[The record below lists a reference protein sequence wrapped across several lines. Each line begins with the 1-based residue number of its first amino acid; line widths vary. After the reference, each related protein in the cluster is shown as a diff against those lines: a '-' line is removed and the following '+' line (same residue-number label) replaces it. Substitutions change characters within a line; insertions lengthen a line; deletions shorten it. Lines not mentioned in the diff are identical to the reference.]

1 MNLKNLLTAAALV
14 CASSTAFAAPVW
26 YGEARLEGCSID
38 YNITYNDNKTLTIT
52 AEIETAEFTD
62 NFNFHI
68 ISLSGGATVQTDWL
82 KLSDEDG
89 DGFYTITTE
98 ETFESDVTI
107 NAEWYFPF
115 TGGGLYQQS
124 VTYVVGSSNDAPLAI
139 KVTAAAEN
147 VTFDSADITYSVTAP
162 EGAEYKVYYKLGDA
176 EAVEATASPIALTGL
191 TEKTEYTCEVYA
203 VMTTDSE
210 PLESRHATVNFKTTA
225 ENAQEYVYAD
235 ILSVAFENAYL
246 IGESESARRTIY
258 ASLPWS
264 VTYKTDCTAV
274 YSIDLS
280 DVINIVGLNPQIWSN
295 GFKQLTKVGGTGI
308 YEYNFGVQEL
318 EAEVPISH
326 YLAYNGNGKVIDIPS
341 GYNKWGLEKEA
352 PVIGEAT
359 SLTISASKTATVL
372 GETVVLSTVAKD
384 ENGYYLP
391 AGEVE
396 YTVEGGDYE
405 LDGTLFTIKGGKGTR
420 KVIATAG
427 HLSAEIEI
435 TAIMTAASS
444 NLIAGKL
451 GYTNPDHIMGGAIE
465 NVTDENL
472 TSELVWNCADTK
484 EHWLVYDLGEEYYIE
499 AVAILFERASA
510 TKFTV
515 TLSTSAP
522 AEIAEPVSEIAAYA
536 ADDTDKVFS
545 VDNETDVQHYLM
557 HDAATSH
564 RYVTLRTSEAWSN
577 GIYGIK
583 VRDLKVYGSKDVIQ
597 TGVGEIVVEN
607 SENAPVEYFDLSGR
621 RVNTPAAGLYI
632 RRQGTSVSKV
642 LIK

>member
-14 CASSTAFAAPVW
+14 CASSTAFAAAPVW
-26 YGEARLEGCSID
+26 YGQSEGEGFSVD
-38 YNITYNDNKTLTIT
+38 YNITYNEDKTLTIT

-68 ISLSGGATVQTDWL
+68 ISLSSGEPVQTDWL
-82 KLSDEDG
+82 KLNDEDG

-124 VTYVVGSSNDAPLAI
+124 VTYTVGSSNEAPLAI
-139 KVTAAAEN
+139 RVKAAAEN
-147 VTFDSADITYSVTAP
+147 VTFNSADITYDVTAP

-176 EAVEATASPIALTGL
+176 EAVEATASPVALTGL
-191 TEKTEYTCEVYA
+191 IEKTEYTCEVYA
-203 VMTTDSE
+203 VMATDSE
-210 PLESRHATVNFKTTA
+210 PLESRHATVTFKTTA

-235 ILSVAFENAYL
+235 IHPAAFNNAYL
-246 IGESESARRTIY
+246 IGEPESARRTIY

-264 VTYKTDCTAV
+264 VTYKTDGTAV

-280 DVINIVGLNPQIWSN
+280 DVINIVGLNPQIWSA
-295 GFKQLTKVGGTGI
+295 GFKQLTKVGDTNI
-308 YEYNFGVQEL
+308 YEYNFGAQEL
-318 EAEVPISH
+318 DATVELSH
-326 YLAYNGNGKVIDIPS
+326 YLAYNGGNIDFRTP
-341 GYNKWGLEKEA
+341 YTNWGMEKEA

-359 SLTISASKTATVL
+359 SLTISASKTAVVL
-372 GETVVLSTVAKD
+372 GETIVLTTVAKD
-384 ENGYYLP
+384 ENGYYVS
-391 AGEVE
+391 ADDVE
-396 YTVEGGDYE
+396 YTVEGGDYALE
-405 LDGTLFTIKGGKGTR
+405 GSLFTINGAKGTR

-427 HLSAEIEI
+427 NLSAEIEI

-444 NLIAGKL
+444 NLVAGKL
-451 GYTNPDHIMGGAIE
+451 GYTNNDHIMGGSIE
-465 NVTDENL
+465 FVTDENL
-472 TSELVWNCADTK
+472 ESELVWNCADTK

-515 TLSTSAP
+515 TLSTAAP

-536 ADDTDKVFS
+536 ADDTDKVFA
-545 VDNETDVQHYLM
+545 VDNEADVQHYLM
-557 HDAATSH
+557 HDASTAH

-583 VRDLKVYGSKDVIQ
+583 VRDLKVYGSKEKIQ
-597 TGVGEIVVEN
+597 TGVSEIVVEN
-607 SENAPVEYFDLSGR
+607 DENAPVEYFDLSGR

-632 RRQGTSVSKV
+632 RRQGNSVSKV
-642 LIK
+642 LVK